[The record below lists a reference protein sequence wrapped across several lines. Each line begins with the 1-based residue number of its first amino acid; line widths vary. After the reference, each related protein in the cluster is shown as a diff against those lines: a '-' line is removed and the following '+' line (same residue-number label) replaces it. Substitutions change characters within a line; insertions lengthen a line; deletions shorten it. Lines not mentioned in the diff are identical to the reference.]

1 MRTNDGVAGNSGTDH
16 AKCGCDLI
24 NGIDRRRFTGSDRER
39 HADLIR
45 IAGRNHARCATL
57 FADLA
62 MHRVAR
68 IIPIPAA
75 DRAEVVSNESATG
88 AEAMA
93 AGPAFTNFSRQKNL
107 QKKKAAL
114 RGGLASDVGGGCGS
128 ELASGEFAI

>member
-39 HADLIR
+39 LADLIR
-45 IAGRNHARCATL
+45 IAGCDDAPCAL
-57 FADLA
+57 PLAGLA

-75 DRAEVVSNESATG
+75 DRAKVVSNESATS
-88 AEAMA
+88 AESVA
-93 AGPAFTNFSRQKNL
+93 A
-107 QKKKAAL
+107 
-114 RGGLASDVGGGCGS
+114 
-128 ELASGEFAI
+128 